1 MTEYIKKEDAL
12 FAFYRLYVFPK
23 SDDSEKYMQQI
34 EDIHNDIKN
43 LPAADV
49 VEQKHGKWIEQ
60 EDPWF
65 GWGVWQCSNC
75 KEEYVLEE
83 GTPDDNFYNY
93 CPNCGAIMD
102 GDS

>member
-12 FAFYRLYVFPK
+12 DAWYDNERFT
-23 SDDSEKYMQQI
+23 DI
-34 EDIHNDIKN
+34 EAI
-43 LPAADV
+43 PVADV
-49 VEQKHGKWIEQ
+49 VDRKHGNWIEQ

>member
-12 FAFYRLYVFPK
+12 FAFYRLYVVPK

-34 EDIHNDIKN
+34 EDIHNDIKK

-49 VEQKHGKWIEQ
+49 SELKHGKWKKTWHTFFKAEL
-60 EDPWF
+60 P
-65 GWGVWQCSNC
+65 VCSCC
-75 KEEYVLEE
+75 KRLSVSD
-83 GTPDDNFYNY
+83 GYNY

-102 GDS
+102 GDQ